1 MPKDIHTALAKR
13 LRQLRQ
19 KEGLTQEALSNRS
32 GVSLKYLQ
40 NLEGR
45 DPYNPTIEILQ
56 KLADG
61 FEVPLWKL
69 LKFDE

>member
-1 MPKDIHTALAKR
+1 MTSHVRPLLAKR
-13 LRQLRQ
+13 IKYLRQ
-19 KEGLTQEALSNRS
+19 KQNLTQEALSNRS

-40 NLEGR
+40 NLESK
-45 DPYNPTIEILQ
+45 DPYNPTLEILQ

-61 FEVPLWKL
+61 FELPLWKL

>member
-1 MPKDIHTALAKR
+1 MTSHVRPLLAKR
-13 LRQLRQ
+13 LRHLRQ
-19 KEGLTQEALSNRS
+19 KHNLTQEALSNRS

-40 NLEGR
+40 NLESK
-45 DPYNPTIEILQ
+45 DPYNPTLEILQ

-61 FEVPLWKL
+61 FEIPLWKL